1 MLHPYH
7 ILMPKPTV
15 IQISKSRRVLIIP
28 WDDGHQSEYPWDGL
42 RLACPCAEC
51 KGGHEN
57 MGAPPDP
64 TVFDLTPTQSYEL
77 IGADL
82 VGNYALQPLWADGH
96 RYGLYTW
103 EYLRGLCPCEECRG
117 KMK

>member
-1 MLHPYH
+1 MTK
-7 ILMPKPTV
+7 PKS
-15 IQISKSRRVLIIP
+15 IQISKSRRVLVVT
-28 WDDGHQSEYPWDGL
+28 WDDGHKSEYGWDGL

-64 TVFDLTPTQSYEL
+64 NVFNLVPMQTYEL
-77 IGADL
+77 IGADV

-96 RYGLYTW
+96 KYGIYTW
-103 EYLRGLCPCEECRG
+103 AFLRGLCPCEECKELREKG
-117 KMK
+117 K